1 MGELPV
7 NAAASL
13 AILAAG
19 CFFLTGLLTGVW
31 KYAQIHNSPG
41 ARAHPYVTIAHR
53 AALMYSFACLLLA
66 NFVSISQLAD
76 NIELIAIAVQVI
88 FFAAA
93 IASYILH
100 GLLQDTHNQLQRP
113 HRLGKGQLPA
123 WLMTAFMVALVI
135 GEVGG
140 FAVIFYGVLLA
151 IF

>member
-1 MGELPV
+1 MTT
-7 NAAASL
+7 AASL

-31 KYAQIHNSPG
+31 KYVQIHNSPA
-41 ARAHPYVTIAHR
+41 ARAHPYVSIAHR

-66 NFVSISQLAD
+66 TFVSISQLD
-76 NIELIAIAVQVI
+76 DRIEIIAIALQVV
-88 FFAAA
+88 FFAGA

-100 GLLQDTHNQLQRP
+100 GLLRDTHNQLQRP

-123 WLMTAFMVALVI
+123 WLMTSFMVALVV

-140 FAVIFYGVLLA
+140 FLVIFYGVLLT